1 MRICGTTFTTFLLL
15 FFLGTPQLFGQF
27 QQELPE
33 NLVKEVDEHLTQVKS
48 LETSGDFNQAAFHT
62 NRIANIYWLNGFPA
76 KAVEFFEKTIELN
89 KKIGNLN
96 AQRTL
101 YNNIG
106 MVYIDEEDYPKSL
119 DNFQKSLA
127 IARQMNRKPDIASAL
142 INVANVQSE
151 WGKHSDAAT
160 TLEEAHTLA
169 RELNDERML
178 RNCYSLLTDV
188 YEKLGDKEKSAEY
201 FSLFTAISQ
210 KIQREQI
217 RQRDIQAQQMVE
229 KAKSE
234 VSEIEQMRQA
244 TEEELLDKQR
254 ALKETEES
262 LVQVEEISRE
272 REMQIDLL
280 SKEKELQDAIIKNQK
295 LVRNVFIFI
304 IFVVM
309 CFAALFLY
317 NLNVKKKANDKLQK
331 QNKEIAEQKDLIE
344 QVNQDLGLAFNRIEK
359 QNRDITSSI
368 NYAQRIQEALLP
380 NPATLSSIFPDSMVY
395 FQPRD
400 IVSGDF
406 YWYTGYGSPK
416 ALADDPRENFIK
428 IPSLAN
434 SEKGFLISAVD
445 CTGHGVPGAFMSMIG
460 FNLLETITRN
470 GTIIPNQ
477 TLRKLHNAIRYLL
490 KQETTDNRDGM
501 DMALCAITD
510 GGRKVHFAGAKNPLI
525 SICDGELTYIR
536 GDVYPIGGLQKEGE
550 REFAVHTINVEKPTS
565 FYIFSDG
572 YTDQFGGQHGKKFGT
587 RTFKQLLLEIN
598 HLPMQEQ
605 LTVLKEKMTSWMG
618 KEHKQIDDIIVIG
631 FRVIPGEVDL

>member
-1 MRICGTTFTTFLLL
+1 MRIKSVVFTFITF
-15 FFLGTPQLFGQF
+15 FFIGASNVFGQF
-27 QQELPE
+27 QQELPQ
-33 NLVKEVDEHLTQVKS
+33 NLVKEVEDHLKQADD
-48 LETSGDFNQAAFHT
+48 LANSGDINQAAYHL
-62 NRIANIYWLNGFPA
+62 NRVANIYWINGYPK
-76 KAVEFFEKTIELN
+76 KAVEYFEKTIAFN
-89 KKIGNLN
+89 KQIGNLN

-101 YNNIG
+101 YSNIG

-127 IARQMNRKPDIASAL
+127 IARKMNRKPDIAATL

-188 YEKLGDKEKSAEY
+188 YEKLGQKEKSAEY

-217 RQRDIQAQQMVE
+217 RKRDMQAQQMVE

-262 LVQVEEISRE
+262 LVQVEQISKE
-272 REMQIDLL
+272 RQMQIDLL
-280 SKEKELQDAIIKNQK
+280 SKEKELQDAIIKNQR

-304 IFVVM
+304 IFVVVS
-309 CFAALFLY
+309 FATLFLY
-317 NLNVKKKANDKLQK
+317 NLNIKKKANQKLQK

-344 QVNQDLGLAFNRIEK
+344 QVNQDLGFAFNRIEK

-380 NPATLSSIFPDSMVY
+380 NPCNLSSVFPDSMVY

-416 ALADDPRENFIK
+416 ALRENPRDNFIK
-428 IPSLAN
+428 IPSLEN
-434 SEKGFLISAVD
+434 SERGFLISAVD

-477 TLRKLHNAIRYLL
+477 ILRKLHNAIRYLL
-490 KQETTDNRDGM
+490 KQDTTDNRDGM
-501 DMALCAITD
+501 DMALCSITD
-510 GGRKVHFAGAKNPLI
+510 KGRKVLYSGAKNPLI
-525 SICDGELTYIR
+525 TVSEGELTYIK
-536 GDVYPIGGLQKEGE
+536 GDVYPIGGMQKEGE
-550 REFAVHTINVEKPTS
+550 REFSLHTINVEKPTS

-572 YTDQFGGQHGKKFGT
+572 YTDQFGGINGKKFGT
-587 RTFKQLLLEIN
+587 KSFKQLLLDIN

-605 LTVLKEKMTSWMG
+605 ASVLKKKMAGWMG
-618 KEHKQIDDIIVIG
+618 NEHKQIDDIIIIG
-631 FRVIPGEVDL
+631 FKVVPGEVDL